1 MMFTSFLPSPKT
13 HWIHE
18 EDLVGK
24 PTQVKKLRR
33 RWLIKRY
40 NKMIN
45 PKDGMQEVE
54 GGVTDKEI

>member
-1 MMFTSFLPSPKT
+1 MMFPSFLPSPKT

-45 PKDGMQEVE
+45 PKDGL
-54 GGVTDKEI
+54 